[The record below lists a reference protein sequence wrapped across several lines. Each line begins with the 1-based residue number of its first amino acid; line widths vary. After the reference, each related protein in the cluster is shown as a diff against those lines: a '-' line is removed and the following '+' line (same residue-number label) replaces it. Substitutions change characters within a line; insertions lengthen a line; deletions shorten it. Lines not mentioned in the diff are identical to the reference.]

1 MTLFLKRTVAAQIA
15 TELRNGIQ
23 SRVWSHWLPSERALS
38 TMLQASRNSVRGA
51 LLQLKTEGV
60 IVPVRGFS
68 NKICFKSQRRP
79 LRIETKIISII
90 LPEVIGSLR
99 PSIALWIDEL
109 KDLLA
114 ESKYRLRVY
123 EGQQYYRKS
132 PSRSLRRLLDQS
144 PSAAW
149 VLLLSSASMQHW
161 FENSGVPC
169 VVAGSLFPGVNLPS
183 FDFDHRSVGRH
194 AVGVLLRLGHR
205 RVGLLSHQSNH
216 AGDIQSRSGFLESVQ
231 AYAEESAS
239 AIIRSHNNDAGSVRR
254 ALDGMINCR
263 NPVTGILVC
272 GSYAYL
278 AASTQ
283 ISYRGLR
290 IPLDVSLISRDDDS
304 FLEFLEPS
312 PTRYLIKPH
321 IFAKNIYGIIQRLGL
336 GHSVKHLKTCML
348 PQLLTCCST
357 CGPAKRKFG
366 PVVPLGSKKEPPAS
380 ICRARCRQ

>member
-1 MTLFLKRTVAAQIA
+1 MTLFLKRSIAVQIAAQ
-15 TELRNGIQ
+15 LRDNIQ
-23 SRVWSHWLPSERALS
+23 SRVWPKWLPSERALS
-38 TMLQASRNSVRGA
+38 TMLQASRNSVRAA
-51 LLQLKTEGV
+51 LLQLKAEGV
-60 IVPVRGFS
+60 IVPVSGFG
-68 NKICFKSQRRP
+68 NKICFKLRRN
-79 LRIETKIISII
+79 LLSTKTKAIGII
-90 LPEVIGSLR
+90 LPEAIGSLR

-114 ESKYRLRVY
+114 ETNYRLRVY
-123 EGQQYYRKS
+123 EGQQYYRKT
-132 PSRSLRRLLDQS
+132 PHRSLERLIGQNS
-144 PSAAW
+144 NEAW
-149 VLLLSSASMQHW
+149 VLVLSSSAMQNW
-161 FENSGVPC
+161 FETRGVPC
-169 VVAGSLFPGVNLPS
+169 AVAGSLFSGVNLP
-183 FDFDHRSVGRH
+183 FADIDNRAVCRH
-194 AVGVLLRLGHR
+194 AAGVLLRLGHR
-205 RVGLLSHQSNH
+205 RIGLLNHQSNH
-216 AGDIQSRSGFLESVQ
+216 AGDIQSRSGFLDSVQ

-239 AIIRSHNNDAGSVRR
+239 AIIRCHNNDAGSVRR

-290 IPLDVSLISRDDDS
+290 IPLDVSLISRDDDP

-357 CGPAKRKFG
+357 CGPAKRKFRSCG
-366 PVVPLGSKKEPPAS
+366 AS
-380 ICRARCRQ
+380 RF